1 MRKPVQVQ
9 DYEED
14 EDEDEE
20 GNYEKT
26 LLLARR
32 ARHGRLPMSSDSHH
46 HRAQLLYLHPD
57 R

>member
-1 MRKPVQVQ
+1 MKMRKPVQVQ

-46 HRAQLLYLHPD
+46 HRAQLL
-57 R
+57 

>member
-32 ARHGRLPMSSDSHH
+32 A
-46 HRAQLLYLHPD
+46 
-57 R
+57 